1 MPPSS
6 SSSSSSSSTKKSSL
20 GRFSLSKK
28 WNSVIGG
35 GNKGKNSNNNN
46 YNKVGVVLP
55 STQSSSSSSSS
66 NGKDAKDV
74 TKTKTV
80 LDESSTSSTPAADY
94 EAAIISDTSEEEDD
108 DSSEDENVDYGY
120 GDATP
125 DSELVAAQAAA
136 AAAQAVDKVSSLPRR
151 LSSRMAATN
160 KSNGR
165 RRGSISR
172 QQPLDLND
180 VGENGDDENLPF
192 HPKRQPRRSSIK
204 GAGCPT
210 ARANRRASIGVC
222 ASFAPQ
228 QVVEIQL
235 PGNRRVL
242 KRRSSIT
249 FNEDVNV
256 RKIQPTIKIKGADK
270 KELWFQDQEY
280 TSIKKKTKALLEK
293 VDSNGI
299 VNGKKYCTRGLEKYM
314 QDPTER
320 AREKYGSWDSV
331 LIEQDN
337 QRKTNNYSS
346 GDENIARLYKYTSTM
361 STIQATQ
368 RAAFDAEEVASFYDN
383 QPTPAV
389 VETTTTAT
397 TDDDHRPSR
406 ARRRASVA

>member
-1 MPPSS
+1 MPP

-80 LDESSTSSTPAADY
+80 LDESSTSSSTPAADY

-125 DSELVAAQAAA
+125 DSELVAAQA

>member
-1 MPPSS
+1 MPP

-80 LDESSTSSTPAADY
+80 LDESSTSSSTPAADY

>member
-1 MPPSS
+1 MPP

-35 GNKGKNSNNNN
+35 GGKGKNNNNYY

-80 LDESSTSSTPAADY
+80 LDESSTSSSTPAADY

-125 DSELVAAQAAA
+125 DSELVAAQA

>member
-1 MPPSS
+1 MPP